1 MNEISVFVIT
11 IFDHL
16 NLGNRLQN
24 YAVQEVLNKL
34 NCNAVTVVYQKPPF
48 SIKEKTKYFL
58 QRISGFCLPG
68 DKVYWKLFPKRLEG
82 FLNFNKAQLNLVYI
96 HSVKQIK
103 DYSYYIVGSDQV
115 WNPKWY
121 EDNPLKKDLFLLT
134 FADDN
139 QKVCFSS
146 SFGVTQLPEEWK
158 PWFKKYLS
166 KIPKISV
173 REEAGAKIV
182 KELTG
187 KEATV
192 LIDPT
197 LMLDVSDWLRISKTP
212 KRVDL
217 GKPYILTYF
226 LGGRSNRV
234 DQDLEKFSKDYKLD
248 IYNLLDQN
256 QPDLYVTGPSEFIS
270 LVANAQLILTDSFHA
285 CVFSFLF
292 NKPFLVYDREG
303 TENDMMSRID
313 TFLSK
318 FSIRRKYVDSGMP
331 NDVMEHD
338 YSQGYQQ
345 LAIERQKVL
354 DFLRDSMNLSEDKG
368 QNDEN

>member
-1 MNEISVFVIT
+1 MKILILT
-11 IFDHL
+11 IYDTN

-24 YAVQEVLNKL
+24 YAVQRLVNYFSYNCKTLNYEKGT
-34 NCNAVTVVYQKPPF
+34 NFY
-48 SIKEKTKYFL
+48 IKIFKYIL
-58 QRISGFCLPG
+58 QRLTRYHLPG
-68 DKVYWKLFPKRLEG
+68 DKLYWKLYPRIWKRDYNF
-82 FLNFNKAQLNLVYI
+82 FLFNSKYISHVNFHSIHQLYR
-96 HSVKQIK
+96 
-103 DYSYYIVGSDQV
+103 YSYYVVGSDQV

-121 EDNPLKKDLFLLT
+121 SRNHVKKDLFLLT

-139 QKVCFSS
+139 QKVCFSP

-197 LMLDVSDWLRISKTP
+197 LMLDVSDWLKISKAP
-212 KRVDL
+212 NRVDL

-234 DQDLEKFSKDYKLD
+234 DQDLERFSKDYKLD

-270 LVANAQLILTDSFHA
+270 LVANARLILTDSFHA

-331 NDVMEHD
+331 NGVMEHD